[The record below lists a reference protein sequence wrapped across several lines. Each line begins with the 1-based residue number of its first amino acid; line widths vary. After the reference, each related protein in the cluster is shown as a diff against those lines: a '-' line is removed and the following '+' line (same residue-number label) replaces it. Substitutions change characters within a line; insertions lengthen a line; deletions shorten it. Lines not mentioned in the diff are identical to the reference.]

1 MKRISVVSDLH
12 IFCSRSNWETK
23 LYAVEEAIQSSD
35 IFVFNGDTFDF
46 HWAKGKSNEQVFQ
59 KAVDFLKALAEK
71 YPQCHIHLNLG
82 NHDHR
87 REFCQLL
94 SQLEKE
100 LPNFSWHPYYLK
112 VGKIVFLHGDASIR
126 KMSHGQL
133 TKYRNRWERKPL
145 RKNALVNQI
154 YDVAIR
160 MRTHVAVSHIYFRR
174 RRTARNLLWYLN
186 KLELGT
192 ESGISEV
199 YFGHTHVP
207 LRNFRY
213 KGITFHNTGTAYKGM
228 KLNILRTLV
237 L

>member
-1 MKRISVVSDLH
+1 MKKISVVSDLH
-12 IFCSRSNWETK
+12 IFCSRSNWKAK
-23 LYAVEEAIQSSD
+23 LQAIEDAIKTSD

-46 HWAKGKSNEQVFQ
+46 HWTNEKSHEQAFQ
-59 KAVDFLKALAEK
+59 KAIDFLRNLAKK

-87 REFCQLL
+87 QEFCQLL
-94 SQLEKE
+94 TQLEKE
-100 LPNFSWHPYYLK
+100 LPNFSWHPYYLR
-112 VGKIVFLHGDASIR
+112 VGKIVFLHGDVTIR
-126 KMSHGQL
+126 KMNQSQL
-133 TKYRNRWERKPL
+133 TRYRNRWARKPL
-145 RKNALVNQI
+145 QKKSIVNQI
-154 YDVAIR
+154 YDFAVD
-160 MRTHVAVSHIYFRR
+160 MRTHVALSHIFFRH

-186 KLELGT
+186 NLEMGLDK
-192 ESGISEV
+192 GISEV

-228 KLNILRTLV
+228 KLNILRTMV